1 LQRASPIDSSRPVH
15 KLDELACYRLAQEVK
30 RLTLPGEMG
39 ERFQAM
45 LLARDVPPAAV
56 PRSLVDISQGHRL

>member
-1 LQRASPIDSSRPVH
+1 MLDTGVPIGLGVDGSASNDAAHLLNEAR
-15 KLDELACYRLAQEVK
+15 
-30 RLTLPGEMG
+30 
-39 ERFQAM
+39 QAM